1 MAASTATRAW
11 RWIAVLLL
19 ACACATTS
27 VAKPIGTMFRET
39 WTTRQELP
47 HNQINAIVQT
57 PDGYLWFATWEGL
70 VRYNGLEFQVFDRRN
85 VPELRD
91 NGIRSLRVSADGA
104 LVMGTS
110 RGGVTILDRGRWR
123 TYGRREGLTQDE
135 VMDAALDSRG
145 RLWAATESAGMFVL
159 DGAKVTRYRAGAG
172 LPSDIVYGLLPARD
186 GSIWVA
192 TAGGI
197 ARFYGNQPRILAGP
211 ASGLPAA
218 PVFRVEEL
226 PDGGIYA
233 GTEAGAFRL
242 QGSRFVP
249 LSPLLPR
256 DGVASFARDHAGAL
270 WIGTVSSGLLRLDR
284 DGLERFDSRQGL
296 PNNRV
301 PSLFVDR
308 EGSVWAG
315 TNGGLLRLR
324 DAPFTTYGSEQ
335 GLSDDYVRAVIP
347 ARGGGMWI
355 GTSRGLNLWRN
366 GVLVRSFTRAD
377 GLPSDSIMSLLE
389 DPDGTLWVGTYTA
402 GVLQM
407 RGGRV
412 IRHLDSA
419 HGLTGSNQVRA
430 LLRTGPDTLWI
441 GTSRGLVRLQG
452 GAMRH
457 FGVEDG
463 LPRDYVMALH
473 QARNGDVW
481 VGTADG
487 AVRIAGDRAQPIRAD
502 EAMDAR
508 DILGF
513 ADDEDGT
520 VWMASDRGLLRYR
533 NGRLALLGL
542 RQGMPVDTIFQVV
555 DDRTGHFW
563 LSSNRG
569 VLRVRRADVD
579 AVLDGRRPT
588 LNVDQFTEVDGLASA
603 QCNGTSGPSAV
614 LAPDGRVWVATA
626 RGAAVVDPAALQGY
640 TRELPPV
647 VIERVRAD
655 DRDLRAD
662 ERLELPAG
670 TRKLDFQY
678 AGLSFRMPRL
688 LRYRHKLEGVDAGW
702 VDNGTRRLAQYTNLA
717 PGHYRF
723 LVSVSAPG
731 LGQDWSPGATMLDV
745 VIAPYLWQR
754 AWFLPACIALA
765 GLLVV
770 GVFRWRTSEL
780 ARRAG
785 ALEALVQSRTH
796 ALREQTD
803 RLIASDAE
811 KSQLLERIR
820 EQADAFERQ
829 AREDALT
836 GLANRRH
843 GNEVLAAAQE
853 RTRAAGRPLSFALFD
868 VDHFKRI
875 NDGFSHQAG
884 DAALVQVANVLRRE
898 LGTVATV
905 ARWGGEEFAAAFEGI
920 ALDDA
925 RRACERAR
933 QAVERIDC
941 AGFAPGW
948 TVTVS
953 AGVVERQ
960 ALDTH
965 EHLIRRADD
974 LLYDAKRGGRNRIAG

>member
-1 MAASTATRAW
+1 MIRDALRRAG
-11 RWIAVLLL
+11 ACLLL
-19 ACACATTS
+19 VLAGF
-27 VAKPIGTMFRET
+27 VAAAPALSKPIGTMFRET
-39 WTTRQELP
+39 WTTREALP
-47 HNQINAIVQT
+47 HNQVNAIVQT

-85 VPELRD
+85 VPALRD
-91 NGIRSLRVSADGA
+91 NGIRSLRVATNGA

-110 RGGVTILDRGRWR
+110 RGGVTILDHGRWR
-123 TYGRREGLTQDE
+123 TYGRAEGLGQDE
-135 VMDAALDSRG
+135 VMDAALDDQG
-145 RLWAATESAGMFVL
+145 RLWVGTESAGVYVL
-159 DGAKVTRYRAGAG
+159 DGGKVTRHRAGG
-172 LPSDIVYGLLPARD
+172 SLPSDVVYGLLPSRD
-186 GSIWVA
+186 GAMWVA
-192 TAGGI
+192 TAEG
-197 ARFYGNQPRILAGP
+197 AVRFYGGRARIHAAGEG
-211 ASGLPAA
+211 GLPKA
-218 PVFRVEEL
+218 PVFRLAEL
-226 PDGGIYA
+226 QDGNLYA

-242 QGSRFVP
+242 QGGKFVP
-249 LSPLLPR
+249 VSEMLPR
-256 DGVASFARDHAGAL
+256 DGVTAFARDAAGAL
-270 WIGTVSSGLLRLDR
+270 WIGTVDSGLLRLDAN
-284 DGLERFDSRQGL
+284 GVERFDSTQGL

-308 EGSVWAG
+308 EGSIWAG

-324 DAPFTTYGSEQ
+324 DAPFTTYTREQ
-335 GLSDDYVRAVIP
+335 GLPNDYVRAVVP
-347 ARGGGMWI
+347 ARKGGMWI
-355 GTSRGLNLWRN
+355 GTSAGLALWRD
-366 GVLVRSFTRAD
+366 GALVHQWTRAD
-377 GLPSDSIMSLLE
+377 GLPGDSIMSLLE
-389 DPDGTLWVGTYTA
+389 AADGSLWAGTYTN
-402 GVLQM
+402 GVLQL
-407 RGGRV
+407 RDGRV
-412 IRHLDSA
+412 VRQWHA
-419 HGLTGSNQVRA
+419 GNGLPGSNQVRA
-430 LLRTGPDTLWI
+430 LAQSADGTLWI
-441 GTSRGLVRLQG
+441 GTSRGLVRLRDG
-452 GAMRH
+452 RMTL
-457 FGVEDG
+457 FGQAQG
-463 LPRDYVMALH
+463 LPRDFVVALH
-473 QARNGDVW
+473 IARNGDVW

-487 AVRIAGDRAQPIRAD
+487 AARIVGDRAVAAPMAPGL
-502 EAMDAR
+502 DAR
-508 DILGF
+508 DVLGF
-513 ADDEDGT
+513 ADFEDGT
-520 VWMASDRGLLRYR
+520 LWMASDRGLLRYR
-533 NGRLALLGL
+533 DGRFALLGIA
-542 RQGMPVDTIFQVV
+542 QGLPVDTVFQVV
-555 DDRTGHFW
+555 DDLGGYFW

-579 AVLDGRRPT
+579 AVLDGRRKR

-603 QCNGTSGPSAV
+603 QCNGSSGPA
-614 LAPDGRVWVATA
+614 AARAADGRIWVATA
-626 RGAAVVDPAALQGY
+626 RGAAMVDPSGLQGY

-647 VIERVRAD
+647 VIERVRAN
-655 DRDLRAD
+655 DRDIAAS
-662 ERLELPAG
+662 ERLALPAG

-688 LRYRHKLEGVDAGW
+688 LRFRHKLEGVDADW
-702 VDNGTRRLAQYTNLA
+702 VDNGERRLAQYTNLA
-717 PGHYRF
+717 PGRYRF

-731 LGQDWSPGATMLDV
+731 LGQDWSPASTMMDLS
-745 VIAPYLWQR
+745 IAPYVWQR
-754 AWFLPACIALA
+754 GWFLPLCIGA
-765 GLLVV
+765 GLLLVF
-770 GVFRWRTSEL
+770 GLFRWRV
-780 ARRAG
+780 AAIDRRAS

-853 RTRAAGRPLSFALFD
+853 RTRTAGRPLSFALFD

-898 LGTVATV
+898 LGAVATV
-905 ARWGGEEFAAAFEGI
+905 ARWGGEEFAAVFEGI

-953 AGVVERQ
+953 GGVVERQ